1 MTGADASIAYQRYRR
16 FEDLCAAILADAG
29 FEVEREVETSRR
41 GTRIDIVATPT
52 DDEPRFIEV
61 KYSSLPSVS
70 LGQLRDWA
78 ARVAGTYGDEDLPR
92 PVLIVS
98 GKANPARRD
107 WAEAEYDVEIWD
119 RPRLRE
125 MATPK
130 RLEELETF
138 FAEHDRTLGR
148 TVSTMRTLEMLDAPE
163 PEPTASPVPETP
175 RTPEGPKLLK
185 RLEDLAPGKGAA
197 GDYEFLC
204 QEIIQYLF
212 GDWLLDPR
220 RQHRIEDGLNILD
233 IVYRVDPRHHF
244 WATLTRDFRAR
255 VVVFECKNYTDPIT
269 PMQVFTTERYMSV
282 NALRPLCFMLTRKAP
297 HAHAELAAFGALRES
312 GKLLIML
319 NDEDLVQM
327 IKVRDAQLLEEPG
340 TPAWDQNDPT
350 IILDQKIYD
359 FVARCPR

>member
-1 MTGADASIAYQRYRR
+1 MTKTDPSPAYERYRR
-16 FEDLCAAILADAG
+16 FEDLCSAILADAG

-41 GTRIDIVATPT
+41 GTRVDIVATLPNN
-52 DDEPRFIEV
+52 EPRLIEV
-61 KYSSLPSVS
+61 KYSTLPSVS

-78 ARVAGTYGDEDLPR
+78 ARVAGTYGSVGSSCPI
-92 PVLIVS
+92 LIVS
-98 GKANPARRD
+98 AKADPARRD
-107 WAEAEYDVEIWD
+107 WAEAEYDIEVWD

-130 RLEELETF
+130 LLAELDAF
-138 FAEHDRTLGR
+138 FAEHDRTL
-148 TVSTMRTLEMLDAPE
+148 VPPAPVTRFPSADMAAE
-163 PEPTASPVPETP
+163 PDTTAAPVPEMP
-175 RTPEGPKLLK
+175 MLREGPDLIYQLK
-185 RLEDLAPGKGAA
+185 TIRPGRGSA
-197 GDYEFLC
+197 GEYELLC
-204 QEIIQYLF
+204 QTIIQYLF

-220 RQHRIEDGLNILD
+220 RQHRTEDDLNVLD

-255 VVVFECKNYTDPIT
+255 VVVFECKNYTDPIS

-282 NALRPLCFMLTRKAP
+282 NALRPLCFMLTRKPP
-297 HAHAELAAFGALRES
+297 HTHAELAAFGALRES

-319 NDEDLVQM
+319 SDEDLIQM
-327 IKVRDAQLLEEPG
+327 IKVRDAQLSEVSG
-340 TPAWDQNDPT
+340 TAAWDQNDPT